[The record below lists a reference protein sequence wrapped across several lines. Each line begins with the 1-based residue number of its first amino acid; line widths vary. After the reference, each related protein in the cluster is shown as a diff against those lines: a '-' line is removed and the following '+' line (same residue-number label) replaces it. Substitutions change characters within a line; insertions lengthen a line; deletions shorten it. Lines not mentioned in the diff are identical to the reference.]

1 MQIKVVFARRGVKF
15 DRCVKISAREVKNS
29 ADDLTI
35 ESYLSV
41 EAKEKL
47 GTMDFKCVEAN
58 PRLIIHRP
66 FQFFVC
72 LFVCFF
78 QHFSSNTLNCRF
90 PIDFEYS

>member
-1 MQIKVVFARRGVKF
+1 MQIKVFFARRGVKF
-15 DRCVKISAREVKNS
+15 DRGVKISARQVNNL

-35 ESYLSV
+35 ESHLSV

-58 PRLIIHRP
+58 PRLIVHRR
-66 FQFFVC
+66 FQLFLC
-72 LFVCFF
+72 LFVF
-78 QHFSSNTLNCRF
+78 QYFSSNTLNCRL